1 MSLTHMRKTRGS
13 SAMTALPKDT
23 RRGDEEEMTGA
34 SRTKQRHA
42 SLTFASLSARSDCDN
57 EDHRPEKT
65 VSVGTTASLPL
76 LGAVEVSAGGDD
88 EEDVNDG
95 DDTATASV
103 GGCFFK

>member
-23 RRGDEEEMTGA
+23 RRGDEEELTGA

-42 SLTFASLSARSDCDN
+42 SLTFASLLARSDCDN

-65 VSVGTTASLPL
+65 VGVGTTASTPMLV
-76 LGAVEVSAGGDD
+76 AVEVSAGGDD